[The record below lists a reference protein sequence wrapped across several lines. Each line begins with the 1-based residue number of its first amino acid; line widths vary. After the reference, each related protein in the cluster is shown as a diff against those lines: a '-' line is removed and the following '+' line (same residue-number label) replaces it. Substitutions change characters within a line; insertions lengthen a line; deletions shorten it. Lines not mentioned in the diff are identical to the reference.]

1 MAERVKSR
9 GAVDLPRVLTRYD
22 RNVTRIVY
30 PPEEFAVNDH
40 AGDFRTVP
48 AMPTRARAEQMRPPL
63 RTVRLAPADVL
74 VERRGDGAILLSSP
88 HALESYP
95 RNLTERLQYWA
106 KTQPDRVFLAQ
117 RQAPDGGWRT
127 LSYSSALAKVRAIA
141 AALLQRNL
149 SPDRPIAILSGNDIE
164 HGLLALAAMHVG
176 IPYAPISVPYSL
188 MSQDFGKLKAI
199 IALLTPGLVFAA
211 NGTAFAR
218 AIAATVPAG
227 TEVAVATNPP
237 ADRPTTSFAQLVS
250 SEPTP
255 AVEAAYNEVGPDTIA
270 KILFTSGSTG
280 LPKGVINTQRMLCA
294 NQAMV
299 RAGMMFVAD
308 EPPVLVDW
316 LPWNHTFGSNHN
328 FNFVLDN
335 GGSLYLDEGKPMP
348 GAIEATVRNLRDI
361 APTIYFNVPKGFEM
375 LLPYLEAD
383 QALRENFF
391 SRLKVLFYA
400 GASLSQYVRDA
411 LEQLAIKTTGER
423 IIFLSSLGSTETAP
437 LAIAC
442 HWESPR
448 VGNIGLPAPGVEL
461 KLVPRE
467 GKLEARL
474 KGANITP
481 GYWRAPALT
490 AEAFDEEGFY
500 KIGDALKFEDPA
512 DPAKGLLF
520 DGRLAEDFKLA
531 TGTWVSVGPL
541 RAAFIAH
548 CAPLVR
554 DVVLAGADRDEV
566 GALVFPDLDACRKL
580 APDLAHDV
588 SAAALLADPRVIAE
602 FKRRLDGLAEPSRGT
617 SARVRRAILLAE
629 PPSLDV
635 GEATDKGSINQR
647 TVLVHRAA
655 LVDELYAAARAANV
669 IVAGPS
675 PAPTARAS

>member
-1 MAERVKSR
+1 
-9 GAVDLPRVLTRYD
+9 LTRFG
-22 RNVTRIVY
+22 RNVT
-30 PPEEFAVNDH
+30 PNEHWSQEFAVNDR
-40 AGDFRTVP
+40 AGDVRTFS
-48 AMPTRARAEQMRPPL
+48 AMPRTARAEQDRPPL
-63 RTVRLAPADVL
+63 RPVRLGPADVL
-74 VERRGDGAILLSSP
+74 VERRGDGAILLRSP
-88 HALESYP
+88 HPLAPYP
-95 RNLTERLQYWA
+95 KNLTARLDYWA
-106 KTQPDRVFLAQ
+106 EMQGDRVFLAQ
-117 RQAPDGGWRT
+117 RDAGGDWRT
-127 LSYSSALAKVRAIA
+127 LTYAAARAQVRAIA
-141 AALLQRNL
+141 AALLEREL

-164 HGLLALAAMHVG
+164 HALLALAAMHVG

-188 MSQDFGKLKAI
+188 LSQDFGKLKAI
-199 IALLTPGLVFAA
+199 IGLLTPGLVFAA

-227 TEVAVATNPP
+227 VEIVVTANPP
-237 ADRPTTSFAQLVS
+237 PDRPTTLFAELLS

-255 AVEAAYNEVGPDTIA
+255 AVAAAHAKVGPDTIG

-280 LPKGVINTQRMLCA
+280 SPKGVINTQRMMCA
-294 NQAMV
+294 NQAMA
-299 RAGMMFVAD
+299 RAGFLFVAD

-335 GGSLYLDEGKPMP
+335 GGSLYIDDGKPMP
-348 GAIEATVRNLRDI
+348 GAIEATVRNLRDV

-375 LLPYLEAD
+375 LLAYLEAD
-383 QALRENFF
+383 RALAEKFF

-400 GASLSQYVRDA
+400 GASLSQHVREA
-411 LEQLAIKTTGER
+411 LEELAIRTTGER

-442 HWESPR
+442 SWESPR
-448 VGNIGLPAPGVEL
+448 VGNIGLPAPGVDL
-461 KLVPRE
+461 KLVPRD

-474 KGANITP
+474 KGPNITP
-481 GYWRAPALT
+481 GYWRAPELT
-490 AEAFDEEGFY
+490 AAAFDDEGFY
-500 KIGDALKFEDPA
+500 QIGDALKFEDPA

-566 GALVFPDLDACRKL
+566 AALVFPDLDACRKL
-580 APDLAHDV
+580 APDLAAD
-588 SAAALLADPRVIAE
+588 AAAAAVLADPHVIAE
-602 FKRRLDGLAEPSRGT
+602 FIRRLAALAEPSRGA
-617 SARVRRAILLAE
+617 SGRICRAMLLAE
-629 PPSLDV
+629 APSLDV

-647 TVLVHRAA
+647 AVLAHRAA
-655 LVDELYAAARAANV
+655 VVEELYADARAANV
-669 IVAGPS
+669 IVAGR
-675 PAPTARAS
+675 PAAQTARAS